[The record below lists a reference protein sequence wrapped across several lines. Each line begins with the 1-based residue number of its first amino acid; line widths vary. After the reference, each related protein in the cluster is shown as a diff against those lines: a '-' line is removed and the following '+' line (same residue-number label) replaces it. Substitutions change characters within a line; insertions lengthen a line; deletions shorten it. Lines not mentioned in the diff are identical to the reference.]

1 MTGSFFKLSGRVRDN
16 VIHKKG
22 DGWEYTNFL
31 LTAYAGKDK
40 SGKAT
45 YNNFPIFCWFDAD
58 VKNGDEITVIG
69 TLRMQ
74 KENNGKFA
82 VRLMS
87 DNDGNSFKDK
97 SRLFKNKDKEESKPE
112 QLEKAEQI
120 FAEELD
126 GNTEYMDSDIPF

>member
-16 VIHKKG
+16 IIHKKG

-87 DNDGNSFKDK
+87 EIGRASC
-97 SRLFKNKDKEESKPE
+97 RERV
-112 QLEKAEQI
+112 
-120 FAEELD
+120 
-126 GNTEYMDSDIPF
+126 

>member
-1 MTGSFFKLSGRVRDN
+1 M
-16 VIHKKG
+16 
-22 DGWEYTNFL
+22 
-31 LTAYAGKDK
+31 
-40 SGKAT
+40 
-45 YNNFPIFCWFDAD
+45 
-58 VKNGDEITVIG
+58 IG

-87 DNDGNSFKDK
+87 DNDGISFKDK
-97 SRLFKNKDKEESKPE
+97 SRFFKNKDKEESKPE

-126 GNTEYMDSDIPF
+126 ENTEYMDSDIPF

>member
-45 YNNFPIFCWFDAD
+45 YNNFPIFCWFDAQFL
-58 VKNGDEITVIG
+58 I
-69 TLRMQ
+69 
-74 KENNGKFA
+74 
-82 VRLMS
+82 
-87 DNDGNSFKDK
+87 
-97 SRLFKNKDKEESKPE
+97 SK
-112 QLEKAEQI
+112 KR
-120 FAEELD
+120 F
-126 GNTEYMDSDIPF
+126 

>member
-1 MTGSFFKLSGRVRDN
+1 
-16 VIHKKG
+16 
-22 DGWEYTNFL
+22 
-31 LTAYAGKDK
+31 
-40 SGKAT
+40 
-45 YNNFPIFCWFDAD
+45 
-58 VKNGDEITVIG
+58 
-69 TLRMQ
+69 MQ

-87 DNDGNSFKDK
+87 DNDGISFKDK

-126 GNTEYMDSDIPF
+126 ENTEYMDSDIPF

>member
-1 MTGSFFKLSGRVRDN
+1 
-16 VIHKKG
+16 
-22 DGWEYTNFL
+22 
-31 LTAYAGKDK
+31 
-40 SGKAT
+40 
-45 YNNFPIFCWFDAD
+45 
-58 VKNGDEITVIG
+58 
-69 TLRMQ
+69 MQ

-87 DNDGNSFKDK
+87 DNDGISFKDK

-126 GNTEYMDSDIPF
+126 ANTEYMDSDIPF